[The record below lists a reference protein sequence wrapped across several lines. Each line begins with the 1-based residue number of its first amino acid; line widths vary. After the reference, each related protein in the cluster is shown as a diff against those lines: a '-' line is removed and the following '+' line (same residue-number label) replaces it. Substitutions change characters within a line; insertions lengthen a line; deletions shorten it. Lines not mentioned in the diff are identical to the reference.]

1 VPPRLTRLLL
11 VAVAVCSTE
20 CASPRADTVPGEC
33 GSNGWQCVYSPQR
46 FVILEPCVTVRGVV
60 TDARYALDGDAIV
73 YLRLDPEYAHLSNQ
87 RNSEGLGKDMME
99 LEIVC
104 RHPVFR
110 FFVFRCW
117 KCGSK
122 MRVPRVGDHIEAD
135 GIYVQDKRHRH
146 MELHPV
152 TRITMLRSAQMD
164 KTLGLERSARSG
176 PE

>member
-1 VPPRLTRLLL
+1 
-11 VAVAVCSTE
+11 
-20 CASPRADTVPGEC
+20 
-33 GSNGWQCVYSPQR
+33 
-46 FVILEPCVTVRGVV
+46 VRGVV

-73 YLRLDPEYAHLSNQ
+73 YVRLDPEYAHFSNQ
-87 RNSEGLGKDMME
+87 RDYERLGKDMLE

-104 RHPVFR
+104 RHPVLR

-117 KCGSK
+117 TCGSR

-135 GIYVQDKRHRH
+135 GIYVQDTRHWH

-152 TRITMLRSAQMD
+152 TRITVLSTTD
-164 KTLGLERSARSG
+164 SV

>member
-1 VPPRLTRLLL
+1 
-11 VAVAVCSTE
+11 
-20 CASPRADTVPGEC
+20 
-33 GSNGWQCVYSPQR
+33 
-46 FVILEPCVTVRGVV
+46 VRGIV
-60 TDARYALDGDAIV
+60 TGARYVLDGDAIV

-87 RNSEGLGKDMME
+87 RNYERLGKDMLE

-117 KCGSK
+117 TCGSK
-122 MRVPRVGDHIEAD
+122 MRVPRIGDHVEAD
-135 GIYVQDKRHRH
+135 GIYVQDTRHRH

-152 TRITMLRSAQMD
+152 TRITMLPSAP
-164 KTLGLERSARSG
+164 SA

>member
-1 VPPRLTRLLL
+1 MPRRLTRLIL
-11 VAVAVCSTE
+11 VVVSVCSAE
-20 CASPRADTVPGEC
+20 CVASRAQTVPGEC
-33 GSNGWQCVYSPQR
+33 EGNWWQCVYSPQR
-46 FVILEPCVTVRGVV
+46 LVIQEPCITLRGIV
-60 TDARYALDGDAIV
+60 TDARYVLDGDAIV
-73 YLRLDPEYAHLSNQ
+73 YLRLDPEYAHLANQ
-87 RNSEGLGKDMME
+87 RNYEGLGQDMLE

-122 MRVPRVGDHIEAD
+122 IPVPRVGDHIEAD

-152 TRITMLRSAQMD
+152 TRITMLRSAQAD
-164 KTLGLERSARSG
+164 QTLGPERSRHSG